1 MTGERFVDCIESLAR
16 ACGLATNEMGKTDYK
31 EILRLAKMLSD
42 ADIPYQISEL
52 HGGYHITYPSDDSE
66 CVCSVVEHSFSYG
79 AENDLL
85 EIMGLLTEQG
95 KAEDVC
101 DDSAVK
107 GHLSAEN
114 VFERISEHYADNYKN
129 GRTTA

>member
-1 MTGERFVDCIESLAR
+1 
-16 ACGLATNEMGKTDYK
+16 MGKTDYK

-52 HGGYHITYPSDDSE
+52 HGGYHITYPSSSKCVCS

-85 EIMGLLTEQG
+85 EIMGLLTEQE

-114 VFERISEHYADNYKN
+114 VFERISKHYADNYKN

>member
-1 MTGERFVDCIESLAR
+1 MTGERFGDCIESLAR
-16 ACGLATNEMGKTDYK
+16 ACGLATNGMEKTDYK

-52 HGGYHITYPSDDSE
+52 HGGYHITYPSSSK
-66 CVCSVVEHSFSYG
+66 CVCSVIEHSFSYG
-79 AENDLL
+79 AGNDLL
-85 EIMGLLTEQG
+85 EIMGLLTEQE

-107 GHLSAEN
+107 GYLSAEN
-114 VFERISEHYADNYKN
+114 VFERISKHYAENYKN
-129 GRTTA
+129 GRTTV

>member
-1 MTGERFVDCIESLAR
+1 MNIDELLVSLER
-16 ACGLATNEMGKTDYK
+16 ACGLDTNGKSKSDYK
-31 EILRLAKMLSD
+31 EILRLGKMLSD

-52 HGGYHITYPSDDSE
+52 HGGYHIVYPSDSE

-85 EIMGLLTEQG
+85 EIMGLLTEQE
-95 KAEDVC
+95 KAEDICC
-101 DDSAVK
+101 DSSVI
-107 GHLSAEN
+107 GHLPAEN
-114 VFERISEHYADNYKN
+114 VFERISKHYADNYKN